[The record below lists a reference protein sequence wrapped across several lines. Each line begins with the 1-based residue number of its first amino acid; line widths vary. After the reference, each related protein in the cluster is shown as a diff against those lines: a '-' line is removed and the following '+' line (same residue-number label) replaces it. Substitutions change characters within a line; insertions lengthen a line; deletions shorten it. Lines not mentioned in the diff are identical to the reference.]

1 LLVVAF
7 LTCLLL
13 PLRKVTVGEVRN
25 DIHENLPPGS
35 SKAEIVA
42 FLEARD
48 IGYSDPVPRRDLG
61 EIAGGDIP
69 EDALVMAAI
78 IRDTSYP
85 YRLQTNIK
93 IYFILDESG
102 SLMAFQ
108 VEELGDFL

>member
-1 LLVVAF
+1 
-7 LTCLLL
+7 
-13 PLRKVTVGEVRN
+13 
-25 DIHENLPPGS
+25 
-35 SKAEIVA
+35 
-42 FLEARD
+42 
-48 IGYSDPVPRRDLG
+48 
-61 EIAGGDIP
+61 
-69 EDALVMAAI
+69 MAAI